1 MWLLRLHEII
11 ISPTTIWLLFPA
23 IDSPIPQ
30 PPSSPSP
37 TSSYMIFHG
46 NYIRDRL
53 FYTAHLSSCLIG
65 LPASASASA
74 IEISIAIAMPMSI
87 AIVVV
92 AVALLRLP
100 SLHMRRD
107 LAANYPCNTYAN
119 LRTCNSEACRYT
131 HSTLTTHSQPTH
143 SHTHCHTCSCCVHGN
158 QLRLNKSNK
167 TWRVWDVAMKYVIR
181 VIY

>member
-23 IDSPIPQ
+23 IDSSIP
-30 PPSSPSP
+30 PPPP
-37 TSSYMIFHG
+37 LPPLATWFFMGITYVIDCFIPLTWAAAWLVYLLQLLHQLL
-46 NYIRDRL
+46 RL
-53 FYTAHLSSCLIG
+53 RFRLRCR
-65 LPASASASA
+65 LP
-74 IEISIAIAMPMSI
+74 IAI
-87 AIVVV
+87 VV

-131 HSTLTTHSQPTH
+131 HYSLTAHSL

-158 QLRLNKSNK
+158 QLRLNNSNK
-167 TWRVWDVAMKYVIR
+167 TWGVWDVAMKYVIR
-181 VIY
+181 VVY